1 MALGSPA
8 LSGLRVATCTPRGQG
23 KWLLGSLLRS
33 SFDESKGGAEIVACW
48 KTEGDGFTEK
58 RGWVG
63 VRPVREKMCVGWG
76 VVKKG

>member
-1 MALGSPA
+1 M
-8 LSGLRVATCTPRGQG
+8 
-23 KWLLGSLLRS
+23 
-33 SFDESKGGAEIVACW
+33 ACW

-63 VRPVREKMCVGWG
+63 VGGQSKGENVCGVG